1 MQKKLIALA
10 VASLVSAPVFAQ
22 SQVSVYGIVDQAI
35 DSGNYGAG
43 NVTRLTGSA
52 YNTERLG
59 FKGTED
65 LGNGMKANFVLELG
79 QRSDTG
85 MLDNANNQLFQRMST
100 IGLSGGWGS
109 VNFGLQYTPIFSIQG
124 ANDIFYVA
132 GVGSNYA
139 LTNIGQTR
147 MNNSIRYDSANFN
160 GFTFAAGYALGDTG
174 VAASY
179 QEPTLDQKSQGR
191 HTGLN
196 VRYAN
201 GPLALGLGWSSQK
214 AMTGSAAY
222 SAVSLATTKATML
235 VGSYDFKVVK
245 INAGW
250 GQAKNDTSPVT
261 FDGRVWTLGASM
273 PVFGKDLVKF
283 HYNNSHNKLASN
295 TDAKLI
301 ALGYEHPMSKR
312 TTLFGT
318 WAKMTNDSGRAT
330 TLFNAPAITNN
341 LGAANLGYDPSSLQV
356 GISHK
361 F

>member
-43 NVTRLTGSA
+43 NVTRLTGSG

-100 IGLSGGWGS
+100 VGLSGGWGS
-109 VNFGLQYTPIFSIQG
+109 VNFGRQYTPIFTIQ
-124 ANDIFYVA
+124 AAHDLFYVA
-132 GVGSNYA
+132 GVGSNYS
-139 LTNIGQTR
+139 LTSIGQTR

-160 GFTFAAGYALGDTG
+160 GFTFTAGYALGDTG

-201 GPLALGLGWSSQK
+201 GPLAAGLGWSSEKQK
-214 AMTGSAAY
+214 VGAAY
-222 SAVSLATTKATML
+222 SAVGLITQKSTF
-235 VGSYDFKVVK
+235 VIGSYDFKVVK

-250 GQAKNDTSPVT
+250 GQSKNDASPVT
-261 FDGRVWTLGASM
+261 SDGRVWTLGASM

-283 HYNNSHNKLASN
+283 HYNNFHNKLAASS
-295 TDAKLI
+295 DAKLI

-312 TTLFGT
+312 TTLYGT
-318 WAKMTNDSGRAT
+318 WAKMTNDSAAAI
-330 TLFNAPAITNN
+330 TLFGAPAITSNIG
-341 LGAANLGYDPSSLQV
+341 GANAGYDPSSLQV

>member
-43 NVTRLTGSA
+43 NVTRLTGSG

-79 QRSDTG
+79 QRTDTG
-85 MLDNANNQLFQRMST
+85 MLDNANNQLFQRAAT
-100 IGLSGGWGS
+100 VGLSGGWGS
-109 VNFGLQYTPIFSIQG
+109 VNFGRQYTPVFSVQG

-132 GVGSNYA
+132 GIGSLYS

-147 MNNSIRYDSANFN
+147 ANNSIRYDSANFS
-160 GFTFAAGYALGDTG
+160 GFTAAVMYALGDTNT
-174 VAASY
+174 AAVY
-179 QEPTLDQKSQGR
+179 QESTINPKDQGR

-196 VRYAN
+196 LRYAN
-201 GPLALGLGWSSQK
+201 GPLALGLGWSNEKSK
-214 AMTGSAAY
+214 AVVAPASPIATKTT
-222 SAVSLATTKATML
+222 AVI
-235 VGSYDFKVVK
+235 GSYDFKVVA

-250 GQAKNDTSPVT
+250 QTSRNDANPTTSD
-261 FDGRVWTLGASM
+261 FRVWNIGAKM
-273 PVFGKDLVKF
+273 PVFGKDTVKL
-283 HYNNSHNKLASN
+283 HYANLHNKLVTN
-295 TDAKLI
+295 TDSKLI

-312 TTLFGT
+312 TTLYGT
-318 WAKMTNDSGRAT
+318 WAKMTNESGIAGRS
-330 TLFNAPAITNN
+330 LFNAPAV
-341 LGAANLGYDPSSLQV
+341 GANTGDPAPVGYDPSSLQV